1 MTFPCL
7 RPSRRQYLLVLR
19 LTVLLLA
26 GRSRVAVATIYDVD
40 RLDDDASQT
49 ACTPGNTNDCTLRG
63 AIIAANG
70 HAGADT
76 INVPAGTYIL
86 SITGTAEDAAAT
98 GDLDVT
104 DDVVIDGAGPGST
117 IIDGGNIDRV
127 FQVDPASTGTITVT
141 IQDMTIQHG
150 LSPAISGVNA
160 EGGGIRNGATSL
172 SNTTPAGTLHLI
184 NVVVDHNTCGK
195 HGGGI
200 SNDGTMTIV
209 DSVISNNKTTDGNHG
224 GGIMQDDE
232 GKPGQV
238 TLSIS
243 GTTISGNDTDPP
255 APAVGGGSG
264 GGIWVGFFSTL
275 DTPAVTI
282 DRSTISG
289 NRGRAG
295 GGIFRNRGT
304 MTVTNST
311 ISGNT
316 SSQGSGFGGGGVY
329 DAGGYTASMLLANCT
344 VTNNTAQPASSGGG
358 LQNTGVL
365 FNSLETKL
373 ANTIVAG
380 NHAGSAPDVAGGFL
394 SAGYNLFGDTTGLT
408 IDPASD
414 TTGDINGTANAHLGT
429 LADNGGNST
438 PHTFT
443 HALLA
448 GSVAIDA
455 GNPAASDGTGVHCR
469 ATDQIGTT
477 RPVDGDGSGTARCD
491 IGAFE
496 VAVVPTTPTPTLTPT
511 PTPTPTK
518 TATPTPTATHTG
530 TPVVGPTAT
539 HTPTPTGT
547 PSGTEICDNCID
559 DDGDQLVDR
568 DDPDCDQRADGGGVG
583 LGGGEEAH
591 AKALVKCAGAIQK
604 VGAKLAAKR
613 LGRLQKCLDA
623 VFACVQVKDGDPGCI
638 AKAQKGCDKAF
649 AALPGDGA
657 KLPAAVAKSC
667 GDSVFEA
674 ADLLDEDGLGFGTET
689 AACARVGAAAPT
701 DAASIA
707 ACVAAAH
714 VCRADAALGVEV
726 PRAADLLPRVGHN
739 ESELPCLVYTAGAL
753 GGLGDAKRGK
763 LATKCQSTLKKAG
776 AKLLNAEVKTVP
788 KCADAVLACI
798 QTKPN
803 DAKCLSK
810 ARGKCTKTV
819 AKVNGL
825 GAKLAAA
832 VTKSCAASGLT
843 LADALDAPGVGLGA
857 LAPQCAVASF
867 ATIDEVRTCLTAQ
880 HHCRAQ
886 QMLESELPRLREL
899 LTVGHVTLP

>member
-1 MTFPCL
+1 MRPPYL
-7 RPSRRQYLLVLR
+7 RPSRRRYLLVLR
-19 LTVLLLA
+19 LAVLLLA

-40 RLDDDASQT
+40 RTDDDASQT

-76 INVPAGTYIL
+76 INVPTGTYTL
-86 SITGTAEDAAAT
+86 SLSGTAEDAAAT

-104 DDVVIDGAGPGST
+104 GDVVIDGAGPGST
-117 IIDGGNIDRV
+117 IIDGGQIDRV
-127 FQVDPASTGTITVT
+127 FQTDPVGTGTITVT

-150 LSPAISGVNA
+150 HSPAIAGVNA

-172 SNTTPAGTLHLI
+172 SASTAAGTLHLI
-184 NVVVDHNTCGK
+184 NVVVDHNICGK

-209 DSVISNNKTTDGNHG
+209 DSVISNNKTTDGNDG

-232 GKPGQV
+232 G
-238 TLSIS
+238 TLSVDR
-243 GTTISGNDTDPP
+243 TTISGNDCDPP
-255 APAVGGGSG
+255 APDVGGGSG
-264 GGIWVGFFSTL
+264 GGIWVGFFSTAA
-275 DTPAVTI
+275 TPAITI

-289 NRGRAG
+289 NHAKAG

-344 VTNNTAQPASSGGG
+344 VTDNTAQPASSGGG

-380 NHAGSAPDVAGGFL
+380 NHAGSAPDAAGGFL
-394 SAGYNLFGDTTGLT
+394 SAGYNLFGDTAGLT

-429 LADNGGNST
+429 LADNGGSST

-491 IGAFE
+491 IGSFE
-496 VAVVPTTPTPTLTPT
+496 VAVVPTTPTPTATL
-511 PTPTPTK
+511 TPTK
-518 TATPTPTATHTG
+518 TATPTATHTA
-530 TPVVGPTAT
+530 TPVVGATGT

-547 PSGTEICDNCID
+547 PSATEICDNCID

-583 LGGGEEAH
+583 LGGGEAAH
-591 AKALVKCAGAIQK
+591 AKALLKCAGTIQK

-623 VFACVQVKDGDPGCI
+623 VFACVQLKDGDPGCL

-657 KLPAAVAKSC
+657 KLPAAIAKSC

-674 ADLLDEDGLGFGTET
+674 ADLLDEDGLGFDTEGP
-689 AACARVGAAAPT
+689 ACTRVGAAAPT

-726 PRAADLLPRVGHN
+726 PRAADLLPRVGHD
-739 ESELPCLVYTAGAL
+739 ESELPCLAYTAGAL

-763 LATKCQSTLKKAG
+763 LATKCESALKKAG
-776 AKLLNAEVKTVP
+776 AKLLNGEVKTVP

-803 DAKCLSK
+803 DATCLPK
-810 ARGKCTKTV
+810 ARGKCTKTI

-832 VTKSCAASGLT
+832 VAKSCAASGLT
-843 LADALDAPGVGLGA
+843 LADALDPPGVGLGA
-857 LAPQCAVASF
+857 LAPQCAVVSF
-867 ATIDEVRTCLTAQ
+867 ASIDEVATCLTAQ

-899 LTVGHVTLP
+899 LTVGQVTLP